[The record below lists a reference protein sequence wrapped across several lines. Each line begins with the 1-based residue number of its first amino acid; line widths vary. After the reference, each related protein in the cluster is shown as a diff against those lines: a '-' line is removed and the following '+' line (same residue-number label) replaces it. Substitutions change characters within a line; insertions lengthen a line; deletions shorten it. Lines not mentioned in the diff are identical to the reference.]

1 MRSGGLS
8 RNTEYF
14 LDADRAHFEGV
25 PDAMQDV
32 LLDPQTSGGLLLAV
46 SRDRIASFER
56 QCAARGVVAAR
67 IGEVIVGS
75 GVRIA

>member
-1 MRSGGLS
+1 
-8 RNTEYF
+8 
-14 LDADRAHFEGV
+14 
-25 PDAMQDV
+25 MQDV